1 MYALFWQHTQIEA
14 WFCWHIAMCKQ
25 NHALFWIVE
34 FKFEQKP
41 NAAFISVSLLSH
53 DDQGY
58 RENMQNSLK
67 SESQIWEDGSG
78 NEFKTKIH
86 KKNTKN
92 WYIIDALG
100 AIFATRV
107 CYVSQTRVMLR
118 AIALVILPSFQSG
131 LHPDD
136 GHALQSSLDL
146 RPKWRVLPWRRWY
159 IQYSPLQRQE
169 KYVCKSFVDGGRMA
183 LLYLFLV

>member
-41 NAAFISVSLLSH
+41 NAAFIFVSLLSH

-92 WYIIDALG
+92 WYTIDALG
-100 AIFATRV
+100 AIFAIFTILDSFAILLQYSCTTFTILLQYV
-107 CYVSQTRVMLR
+107 CNTF
-118 AIALVILPSFQSG
+118 VIL
-131 LHPDD
+131 
-136 GHALQSSLDL
+136 LQYFCNTFAILL
-146 RPKWRVLPWRRWY
+146 
-159 IQYSPLQRQE
+159 QYFCNTFTIL
-169 KYVCKSFVDGGRMA
+169 
-183 LLYLFLV
+183 